1 MRKGKNIRAY
11 PVSDASANDAIQGAN
26 NTRASPR
33 SDEKCD
39 KNKHSHLTIKRLRLA
54 TWNLGSLTGRS
65 QELSKILQ
73 KRRINICC
81 LQETKWKGSKSK
93 DIGNDY
99 QVIYHGTD
107 NKRNGVAIVLDN
119 NFKARIINITRK
131 SDRLIAIKLALDDQ
145 QITNI
150 ISAYAPQSGCT
161 DVEKSDFWDDF
172 DDLIRSIPINEYK
185 IIGGD
190 LNRHV
195 GVSNTAYEKTVHG
208 GYGMGEVNKQGE
220 TILDFAARHSLS
232 LINTNFQKK
241 LEHLI
246 TYKCA
251 GKVSQIDFIV
261 SDITV
266 KHKFRDC
273 KVIPGEALTSQHR
286 ILVAVY
292 DLPKHNSG

>member
-1 MRKGKNIRAY
+1 MIIIIIISFLV
-11 PVSDASANDAIQGAN
+11 VSDKGDSINNYCPGDGMDLMWLANPN
-26 NTRASPR
+26 LVLKMR
-33 SDEKCD
+33 SHVAQWSYPDG
-39 KNKHSHLTIKRLRLA
+39 LR
-54 TWNLGSLTGRS
+54 
-65 QELSKILQ
+65 
-73 KRRINICC
+73 
-81 LQETKWKGSKSK
+81 ETKWKGSKSK

-172 DDLIRSIPINEYK
+172 DDLIRSIPINKYK

-190 LNRHV
+190 LNGHV

-261 SDITV
+261 SV
-266 KHKFRDC
+266 R
-273 KVIPGEALTSQHR
+273 
-286 ILVAVY
+286 
-292 DLPKHNSG
+292 